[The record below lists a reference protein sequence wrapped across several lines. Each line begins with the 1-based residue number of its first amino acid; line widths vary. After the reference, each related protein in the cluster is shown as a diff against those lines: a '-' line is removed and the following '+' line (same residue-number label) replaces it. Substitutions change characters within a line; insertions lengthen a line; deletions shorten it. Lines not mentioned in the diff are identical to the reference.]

1 MNPTKHQA
9 KNLLNALLAATWLR
23 PGTVR
28 RGIIGPYRGISFEL
42 NPAVMA
48 RLAIFYRGYEANVT
62 RWLRAAVR
70 PGMTVYVVGGHI
82 GIHAL
87 SIAKLLR
94 GAGRVVV
101 FEGWPENYRILTRH
115 ISLNTRLN
123 VEMIPIQKCIAR
135 QDGAVQMAEGQA
147 DGKHHL
153 AAAGENRRQ
162 IEVEAITLDTYW
174 SQTGHNPNLILMDI
188 EGYERDALE
197 GGTGSLTACKP
208 RLALEHHNRVD
219 DLRAWLQHHQYAIET
234 VDKRHIFTR

>member
-9 KNLLNALLAATWLR
+9 KHLLNALLAATWLR
-23 PGTVR
+23 PDTIR
-28 RGIIGPYRGISFEL
+28 QGIIGPYRGIRFEL

-48 RLAIFYRGYEANVT
+48 RLGIFYRGYESNVT
-62 RWLRAAVR
+62 RWLESAVR
-70 PGMTVYVVGGHI
+70 PSMTIYVVGGHI

-87 SIAKLLR
+87 YIAKLLHR
-94 GAGRVVV
+94 NGRVVV

-115 ISLNTRLN
+115 ISLNTNLQ
-123 VEMIPIQKCIAR
+123 VDMIPIQKCIAR
-135 QDGAVQMAEGQA
+135 QNGTVTMAEGQA

-162 IEVEAITLDTYW
+162 IEVKAITLDTYW

-188 EGYERDALE
+188 EGYELDALE
-197 GGTGSLTACKP
+197 GGTGSLAACKP

-219 DLRAWLQHHQYAIET
+219 DLRAWLERHQYTIET